1 MRIYTVMIIQFM
13 IWSGFTLIEWLSTND
28 WFIYKL
34 IMFFIFF
41 YLAISIGDYMLRSSR
56 KTIAITVLS
65 LSFYSTIHVV
75 MQFIL

>member
-65 LSFYSTIHVV
+65 LSSYSTMHVV

>member
-41 YLAISIGDYMLRSSR
+41 YLAITIGDYMLRSSR

-65 LSFYSTIHVV
+65 LSFYSTMHVV